1 MVYYGHSGTQHGVPK
16 HLEVKNMTKT
26 KEALRRIEEKF
37 DKLSPADKDRV
48 VAYAEGAAA
57 VRESLKRKKK

>member
-1 MVYYGHSGTQHGVPK
+1 
-16 HLEVKNMTKT
+16 MTKT
-26 KEALRRIEEKF
+26 KEALRRLEEKF

>member
-1 MVYYGHSGTQHGVPK
+1 MGTVVHSMVYTNT
-16 HLEVKNMTKT
+16 LEVKHMTKT
-26 KEALRRIEEKF
+26 KEALRRLEEKF